1 MRGIRLS
8 HLYDSRKRIYG
19 INRRKFLQYSSL
31 ALGTGILA
39 ACTNENKI
47 STVTPASDFRSN
59 GKLDKVIFSIHW
71 VAEAEYGGFYQAV
84 ATGIYRDHGLDV
96 TIKPG
101 GPRGNYTLLLMGG
114 SVDLIMG
121 HSGDA
126 ISALKDGVPMITV
139 AATFQKDP
147 QVLIAHPGTGND
159 SLEKLKGKPILVG
172 SGGEATYWP
181 FLKAKYGF
189 TDDQKR
195 PYNFDVQPFLKD
207 KNIIQQGLLTAEPFE
222 IKKKGGFEPVSI
234 LLADYGYNAYGF
246 TIETTKKLVERN
258 PDLVQRFVDASIKG
272 WYSYLEDP
280 VPGNNL
286 IKKDNPDM
294 TDEQLNFSLEK
305 LKQNAVITGGE
316 AQQLGIGAMTEE
328 RWRSFY
334 DNLVK
339 AGVVEGNINYKD
351 AFTLQFVN
359 KGVNYYKS

>member
-1 MRGIRLS
+1 M
-8 HLYDSRKRIYG
+8 
-19 INRRKFLQYSSL
+19 NRRKFIKYSSMSV
-31 ALGTGILA
+31 GTGMLV
-39 ACTNENKI
+39 ACTNNNKQ
-47 STVTPASDFRSN
+47 STVTSASNSKTN
-59 GKLDKVIFSIHW
+59 TNLDKVTFSIHW

-96 TIKPG
+96 IIKPG

-126 ISALKDGVPMITV
+126 IGAIRDGVPMITV
-139 AATFQKDP
+139 AAIFQKDP
-147 QVLIAHPGTGND
+147 QVLITHPGKGYD
-159 SLEKLKGKPILVG
+159 SIEKLKGKPILVG

-195 PYNFDVQPFLKD
+195 PYNFNVQPFLKD

-222 IKKKGGFEPVSI
+222 IKKKGGFDPVVL
-234 LLADYGYNAYGF
+234 LLADYGYNAYSF
-246 TIETTKKLVERN
+246 TIETTKKLVETN

-272 WYSYLEDP
+272 WYSYLEEP
-280 VPGNNL
+280 IPGNNL

-294 TDEQLNFSLEK
+294 TDEQLSFTLKK
-305 LKQNAVITGGE
+305 LKENVIITGGD
-316 AQQLGIGAMTEE
+316 AQQLGIGAMSHE
-328 RWRSFY
+328 RWQLLF

-339 AGVVEGNINYKD
+339 TGVYDANLNYKD

-359 KGVNYYKS
+359 KGVEYYKS

>member
-1 MRGIRLS
+1 MSQLDDSGNGIC
-8 HLYDSRKRIYG
+8 G
-19 INRRKFLQYSSL
+19 INRRKFIKYSSI
-31 ALGTGILA
+31 AVSTGMLA
-39 ACTNENKI
+39 ACTNDSKTSPVTSVSN
-47 STVTPASDFRSN
+47 STSDS
-59 GKLDKVIFSIHW
+59 KLDKITFSIHW
-71 VAEAEYGGFYQAV
+71 VAEAEYGGFYQAL
-84 ATGIYRDHGLDV
+84 ATGIYKDHGLDV

-121 HSGDA
+121 HAGDA
-126 ISALKDGVPMITV
+126 IGASRDNVPIVTV
-139 AATFQKDP
+139 AAIFQKDP
-147 QVLIAHPGTGND
+147 QVLITHPGTGND
-159 SLEKLKGKPILVG
+159 SLEKLKGKQILVG

-222 IKKKGGFEPVSI
+222 IKKKGGVEPQVI
-234 LLADYGYNAYGF
+234 LLADYGYNAYAF

-272 WYSYLEDP
+272 WYSYLDEP
-280 VPGNNL
+280 IPGNTL
-286 IKKDNPDM
+286 IKKDNPDI

-305 LKQNAVITGGE
+305 LKENAIITGGD
-316 AQQLGIGAMTEE
+316 AQQLGIGAMKEE
-328 RWRSFY
+328 RWKSFF
-334 DNLVK
+334 DNLVRT
-339 AGVVEGNINYKD
+339 GVFDANTNYKD

-359 KGVNYYKS
+359 KGVSYYKT